1 MNESPVPNDLTNFV
15 RGCVTGKEG
24 SLPFSKRSV
33 SLEEAYYSKVTNKN
47 IVRTGIVVKQGTST
61 LPRNAWVR
69 GSALFTI
76 SDGNHAID
84 CLAHDGNIEYLPGS
98 KSPVELTDI
107 MKVVDDSMKNGT
119 RVSFSG
125 KYHTVENKLIFI
137 IDSLSTMKNETSSLM
152 TDYQLKTFL
161 SLCKKNKLTPLNIMM
176 RHDTLWAELHAKDYF
191 KKAIM
196 LFCLS
201 PHDKLQ
207 MIHIGIVAS
216 VGEGKDHMIEKVVQP
231 LVKCGMASSGK
242 LCTIPGLFGAMN
254 GDDINSIELGLIPKH
269 NHERIA
275 VSEFQ
280 TWNEDVFGELMNTM
294 ANGKFTMQKGQVDT
308 TREAVT
314 NMLFLGNP
322 PGYYDEANHDK
333 REMLAAFGEY
343 TYQII
348 SRLTLIFTEM
358 SLAGDDAEQKIR
370 NIMLMGAEGKFQ
382 QGKDKEDIEMWR
394 NFFREYLA
402 KVSQLD
408 PKFGKLAPTLDS
420 TFDEMKNRPQYQSA
434 FLSRAKRD
442 YRKYQQFLNLIKS
455 FAKLDGSSQVTLS
468 HLMQARQLFEK
479 SLVTLTE
486 DFPIQAMEAGID
498 MDLLTVWEIAK
509 QKGIY
514 NNQKEIRS
522 ATGMTIAQLEKL
534 MDMGAIDKMSN
545 NTYAIRPDFD
555 WRKGGQN

>member
-1 MNESPVPNDLTNFV
+1 MSEAAIPKVIVDYV
-15 RGCVTGKEG
+15 RRCVEGKEG
-24 SLPFSKRSV
+24 TLPFTQRSV
-33 SLEEAYYSKVTNKN
+33 SLEDAYYSKVTKQY
-47 IVRTGIVVKQGTST
+47 IVGSGIVVKQEATT
-61 LPRNAWVR
+61 LSRKAKDKVAIR
-69 GSALFTI
+69 FTI

-98 KSPVELTDI
+98 KSPVELTEI

-119 RVSFSG
+119 RVAFSG
-125 KYHTVENKLIFI
+125 KYHTVENKLLFV
-137 IDSLSTMKNETSSLM
+137 IDSLSTMKNETKSLM
-152 TDYQLKTFL
+152 SDQQLENFL
-161 SLCKKNKLTPLNIMM
+161 NLCKKNKLTPLNLMM
-176 RHDTLWAELHAKDYF
+176 RQDTLWSQLHAKDYF

-201 PHDKLQ
+201 PYDKLQ

-269 NHERIA
+269 NNERIA

-308 TREAVT
+308 TRDALT

-322 PGYYDEANHDK
+322 PAYYNEENHDK

-358 SLAGDDAEQKIR
+358 SLAGDDAEHKIR
-370 NIMLMGAEGKFQ
+370 KIMLMGAEGKFE
-382 QGKDKEDIEMWR
+382 QGKDKEDLEMWR

-402 KVSQLD
+402 KVSRMD
-408 PKFGKLAPTLDS
+408 PIFGKLAPTLDS

-442 YRKYQQFLNLIKS
+442 YRKYQQFLNLVKS
-455 FAKLDGSSQVTLS
+455 FAKLDGSPQITLS

-498 MDLLTVWEIAK
+498 IDLLTVWEIAK

-514 NNQKEIRS
+514 DNQKDIRS
-522 ATGMTIAQLEKL
+522 ATGMTIAQLDKL
-534 MDMGAIDKMSN
+534 IEMGAIDKMSN

-555 WRKGGQN
+555 WTKGGNN